1 MVGPPFLI
9 TFLFT
14 ICLIMIP
21 LAVAETRNCTWV
33 VTYQYKYLDCYR
45 KLAIAINGLTPGPNI
60 SLVLGDK
67 IIVNVI
73 NGLVMENV
81 AIHWHGIQ
89 QRGTPWSDGTDGVTQ
104 CPILPGENY
113 TYEFVVD
120 KAGSYMYHSHYGMQR
135 EAGLYGLIIVS
146 LPAGESEPFS
156 YDHDHDHGITLS
168 DWYHH
173 SAYDHATRLS
183 SKPFE
188 WIGEPQSL
196 LINGRG
202 KYNCTGIH
210 PSVCNSS
217 LPQCSPFALTVIPG
231 ITYRLRIAS
240 LTSLSALSFQIE
252 DHMMKAVE
260 ADENYVEPFLVEN
273 LYIYSG
279 ETYSVLVTADKDSIR
294 NYWMSLNVVSTEP
307 NTTNALAILKYD
319 VDSNHPHEF
328 TPSTNPPRRPRWDD
342 IKSRIEQS
350 SAIKALQGHFQ
361 TPPENS
367 DKDRDYPP
375 QHTKRH
381 KCVANNTNA
390 ISRTGIYKLE
400 FGSTVDIILQNANT
414 MKNETSETH
423 PWHLHGHD
431 FLVLGYGEG
440 KFNLKTDV
448 SKYNLVNPIMKN
460 TVPLHP
466 CGWTALRFKAEN
478 PGVWCFFMGM
488 FVVFEAGAE
497 KVGDMP
503 KSNLVCGKSKYLI
516 AP

>member
-1 MVGPPFLI
+1 MVGPPFLV
-9 TFLFT
+9 TFLFM

-21 LAVAETRNCTWV
+21 LAVAETPNYTW
-33 VTYQYKYLDCYR
+33 
-45 KLAIAINGLTPGPNI
+45 
-60 SLVLGDK
+60 
-67 IIVNVI
+67 
-73 NGLVMENV
+73 E
-81 AIHWHGIQ
+81 
-89 QRGTPWSDGTDGVTQ
+89 RGTPWSDGTDGVTQ

-120 KAGSYMYHSHYGMQR
+120 KAGTYMYHSHYGMQR

-156 YDHDHDHGITLS
+156 YDHDHDREHDHGITLS

-196 LINGRG
+196 LINDRG

-217 LPQCSPFALTVIPG
+217 LPQCSPFALT
-231 ITYRLRIAS
+231 
-240 LTSLSALSFQIE
+240 

-260 ADENYVEPFLVEN
+260 ADENFVEPFLVEN

-279 ETYSVLVTADKDSIR
+279 ETYSVLS
-294 NYWMSLNVVSTEP
+294 
-307 NTTNALAILKYD
+307 
-319 VDSNHPHEF
+319 
-328 TPSTNPPRRPRWDD
+328 
-342 IKSRIEQS
+342 
-350 SAIKALQGHFQ
+350 
-361 TPPENS
+361 
-367 DKDRDYPP
+367 
-375 QHTKRH
+375 
-381 KCVANNTNA
+381 VANNRNA

-431 FLVLGYGEG
+431 FRVLGYGEG

-448 SKYNLVNPIMKN
+448 NKYNLVNPIMKN
-460 TVPLHP
+460 TVLLHP
-466 CGWTALRFKAEN
+466 HGWTAVRFKADS
-478 PGVWCFFMGM
+478 PDVWLFHCHIEAHFFMGCLWCLRL
-488 FVVFEAGAE
+488 EWR

-503 KSNLVCGKSKYLI
+503 KSNLGCGKSKYLI